1 MMVVEV
7 GVIGSTLME
16 RNTVRNQYLKRKDVS
31 ILMKT
36 TVINLR
42 LKRQCLWACM
52 YWQHLLT
59 TQVV

>member
-1 MMVVEV
+1 MVVEV
-7 GVIGSTLME
+7 GVISSALME

-42 LKRQCLWACM
+42 LK
-52 YWQHLLT
+52 
-59 TQVV
+59 